1 MPVAYGQLAGDA
13 EITLTV
19 TRLDD
24 GQSLTNETQN
34 YTLHVAAAP
43 DPTDEDLPHTQD
55 NALPSDLVDDLNA
68 ALARAGV
75 DGVYA
80 RLDAGGRIVFGA
92 IDVNIDQLSIA
103 DSIAGSLAALG
114 FTATTSAT
122 AAVTPL
128 GFLREQAIAELRYD
142 SLEDFAV
149 VLTDVL
155 NDYTDSA
162 LPGGL

>member
-1 MPVAYGQLAGDA
+1 MAYGQLAGDA

-34 YTLHVAAAP
+34 YTLHVAAVP

-68 ALARAGV
+68 ALARAGA

-80 RLDAGGRIVFGA
+80 RLGRRRTDRVGA
-92 IDVNIDQLSIA
+92 IDVSIDQLSIA

-155 NDYTDSA
+155 ND
-162 LPGGL
+162 